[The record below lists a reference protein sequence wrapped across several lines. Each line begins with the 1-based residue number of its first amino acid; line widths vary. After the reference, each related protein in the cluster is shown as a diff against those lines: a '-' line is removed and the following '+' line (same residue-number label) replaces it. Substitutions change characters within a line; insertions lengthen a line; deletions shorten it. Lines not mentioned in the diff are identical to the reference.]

1 MCICSIHLSLFFCR
15 NRFRIEKVSNI
26 MSTVSELVLKEEDAS
41 WRLVIENVQNG
52 YNPFRLAVN
61 KLPKLI
67 FMKGDL
73 YSKSYLKVAEVV
85 VGILMDPG
93 DGSSNISAGLFTCHS
108 FHPAMIPNWNLMSP
122 SQRSQ
127 FPEEFY
133 KPLEPESYHKALL
146 RYEKRFNERPGGRQ
160 AKVLCGE
167 VTIGWN
173 YTKNYPGTKVLQM
186 TKESRWQAT
195 PGFFSPAIKWFPFET
210 SYWELGG
217 GKDLVAFGGYV
228 LHASAVTVA
237 VGEPELVHDRDEGSD
252 TVVLEADLGTK
263 LAAPPAKKTAGSS
276 GSTVSAKNTV
286 AARRI
291 VAAKNT
297 VAFKTA
303 SAKNSA
309 VVSKTVS
316 GKCSVAVSGK
326 NTVPSKNSKSTVS
339 AKTTVASKNTVSAKT
354 TVASKNTVKNT
365 VSAKNTVA
373 SKNTEAA
380 TVAAKTALSNITKN
394 ITNASKTPGTRTT
407 PSNDEYGPIPKKKRL
422 HDFVDTSDEE
432 DGK

>member
-1 MCICSIHLSLFFCR
+1 
-15 NRFRIEKVSNI
+15 

-252 TVVLEADLGTK
+252 TVVLEADLGPK

-297 VAFKTA
+297 VAFKTV
-303 SAKNSA
+303 SGKNSA
-309 VVSKTVS
+309 VASKTVS
-316 GKCSVAVSGK
+316 AKYTVAVSAKNTAASKRTVPAK
-326 NTVPSKNSKSTVS
+326 NTVASKTVS
-339 AKTTVASKNTVSAKT
+339 AKNTVASKNTVSAKNT
-354 TVASKNTVKNT
+354 VASKNTVSAKNTVASKNTVKNT

-407 PSNDEYGPIPKKKRL
+407 PSDDEYGPIPKKKRL
-422 HDFVDTSDEE
+422 HDTMIFVDTSDEE